1 MASAHLWPGASYK
14 LNREG
19 PRMRRLRASLLSAA
33 AALLAAIV
41 ALGSAQAA
49 SPPLPSSPQVVN
61 VMDVGGALA
70 LTQKAIEAYQ
80 KSHPSLVSR
89 FVFNK
94 APAPELPGKLKA
106 QQDAGRVDIDVVLSG
121 TDAVS
126 AGIEQGLWAKVLP

>member
-1 MASAHLWPGASYK
+1 
-14 LNREG
+14 
-19 PRMRRLRASLLSAA
+19 MRRLRGSLLPTAA
-33 AALLAAIV
+33 GLFDALLA
-41 ALGSAQAA
+41 LGIAQGA
-49 SPPLPSSPQVVN
+49 SPPLPSSPQVIN

-80 KSHPSLVSR
+80 KSNPNLVSR

-106 QQDAGRVDIDVVLSG
+106 QQDAGRVDIDIVLSG

-126 AGIEQGLWAKVLP
+126 